1 MQNKLLEKLMLLIF
15 FWVTSNYADTYESA
29 ITNHKDFI
37 PSQSSQWIEPYD
49 PMYLPFGVC
58 QNMTDIKIVRVR
70 EKVKYYWTGKK
81 DANSYIHHY
90 HNLIHQLVDENHL

>member
-37 PSQSSQWIEPYD
+37 PSQSSQWIVIQRKWFMNLMKKFY
-49 PMYLPFGVC
+49 GS
-58 QNMTDIKIVRVR
+58 QKNM
-70 EKVKYYWTGKK
+70 
-81 DANSYIHHY
+81 
-90 HNLIHQLVDENHL
+90 NLKQTACLDTTLL